1 MRRRY
6 FSPELRETL
15 NYLHENSKQ
24 KLRWVGSTAKLS
36 TSTGFMEENEEK
48 IGSYVFYRDKEIGCG
63 YSSKVYKARKVGE
76 DKDYA
81 IKVI

>member
-36 TSTGFMEENEEK
+36 TSAGL
-48 IGSYVFYRDKEIGCG
+48 IG
-63 YSSKVYKARKVGE
+63 
-76 DKDYA
+76 
-81 IKVI
+81 